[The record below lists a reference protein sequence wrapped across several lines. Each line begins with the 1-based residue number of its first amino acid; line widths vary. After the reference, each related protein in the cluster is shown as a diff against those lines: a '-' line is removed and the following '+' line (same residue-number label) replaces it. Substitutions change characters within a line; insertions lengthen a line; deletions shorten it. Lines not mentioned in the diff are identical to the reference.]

1 MSFHGHHSSLDA
13 CPAEVLERVALA
25 LASHTLR
32 GPPNDIPSLLRV
44 SKTVYSK
51 ISIKA
56 CPTLYSTIFAAKF
69 DDRPAVRRLGKEC
82 KYSTC
87 KAKEL
92 VQRFISLKR
101 FKFLPCEELFA
112 SDTAP
117 DDLWIAYLLFLE
129 NDKKNYEQL
138 VHYAGVDR
146 FSSEFVMRLGGPIQ
160 SWEDE
165 TGVLTAVDE
174 QLNALA
180 AWLFWFTDKGS
191 IHKLYVFPNT
201 HGLFQQEQ
209 QMRLLRIGGMS
220 YHALR
225 VSS

>member
-1 MSFHGHHSSLDA
+1 MSVHGPHSSLDA

-25 LASHTLR
+25 LVDQTLR
-32 GPPNDIPSLLRV
+32 GPPTDIPSLLRV

-56 CPTLYSTIFAAKF
+56 CPRLYSNIFATKF
-69 DDRPAVRRLGKEC
+69 DDRPAVRRLGKGC

-101 FKFLPCEELFA
+101 FKLVPCEELFA

-129 NDKKNYEQL
+129 NDEKNEQL
-138 VHYAGVDR
+138 VNYAGVDR
-146 FSSEFVMRLGGPIQ
+146 FSSEFFMRLGGPIQ

-165 TGVLTAVDE
+165 TGVLTAVHE

-191 IHKLYVFPNT
+191 IHKLYVFLNT
-201 HGLFQQEQ
+201 HGLFQQE
-209 QMRLLRIGGMS
+209 
-220 YHALR
+220 
-225 VSS
+225 